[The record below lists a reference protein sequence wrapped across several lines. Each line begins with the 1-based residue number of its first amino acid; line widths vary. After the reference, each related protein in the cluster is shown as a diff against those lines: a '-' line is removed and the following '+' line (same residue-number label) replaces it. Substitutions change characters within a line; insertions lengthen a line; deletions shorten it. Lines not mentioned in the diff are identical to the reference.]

1 MLSEDGIIY
10 LLEESFPNW
19 YLNEK
24 VAIKDVY
31 FTNVIKLDIAKY
43 LLMDVEGREKYAVYF

>member
-1 MLSEDGIIY
+1 VLSEDGIIY